1 METHGSTGISAQ
13 LRALRNSWAW
23 PVGRR
28 KNSCGAHTAIL
39 RLTLGRAHGET
50 ILTDGRRAI
59 GRHGP
64 HSVFWIPMEIIGIL
78 AIVGGLVLAGAT
90 LAGALVA

>member
-1 METHGSTGISAQ
+1 MIEA
-13 LRALRNSWAW
+13 
-23 PVGRR
+23 V
-28 KNSCGAHTAIL
+28 
-39 RLTLGRAHGET
+39 
-50 ILTDGRRAI
+50 LTDGRRAI